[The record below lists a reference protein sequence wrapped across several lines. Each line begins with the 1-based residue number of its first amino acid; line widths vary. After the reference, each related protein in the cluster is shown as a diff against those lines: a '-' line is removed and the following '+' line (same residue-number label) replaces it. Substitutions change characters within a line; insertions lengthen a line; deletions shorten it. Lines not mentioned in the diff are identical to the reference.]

1 MKKFLPLLLLVMLA
15 VAGCQRGPA
24 TYQYTDNPH
33 EIVVNAEKFVN
44 QVSKKSKHY
53 TAEEW
58 DAAVG
63 QFVTMCKNYY
73 ENSKS
78 LTNEEQMKFDKARLK
93 FMDAISAAGKDAR
106 EGRLCKNYRELRRN
120 HLLLLP
126 NPM

>member
-78 LTNEEQMKFDKARLK
+78 LTNEEQMKFDNARLK
-93 FMDAISAAGKDAR
+93 FMDAISAAGKDDVAR
-106 EGRLCKNYRELRRN
+106 RVKEDYARIKGN
-120 HLLLLP
+120 
-126 NPM
+126 